1 MGGWINLIMVVL
13 LTVIAVAFALNNQE
27 EVVVHIPGAWRL
39 SHVPLFVLAFVPL
52 LLGFLFGAVSG
63 WGRSGAIRRR
73 VEQLHRQN
81 QALERELTN
90 LRNQPLD
97 NDVQV

>member
-27 EVVVHIPGAWRL
+27 EVVVHIPGDWRL

-52 LLGFLFGAVSG
+52 LLGFLFGSVSG